1 MSNVDQLRPFLDDSA
16 GGFVE
21 RLFEALEESR
31 NSRGNKG
38 GGDRN
43 RKRELK
49 VNKYSS
55 LSDLIFKQRDKANQ
69 CDNLEPLLRCI

>member
-1 MSNVDQLRPFLDDSA
+1 M
-16 GGFVE
+16 E

-43 RKRELK
+43 RKRDLK
-49 VNKYSS
+49 VGKRASS
-55 LSDLIFKQRDKANQ
+55 SDLIFILRYKANYG
-69 CDNLEPLLRCI
+69 DNLLLAIDYSDHLCTN